1 MSLLILPSEAKIMS
15 GANNSQLSIFN
26 FQFST
31 RMIYLQLFITFF
43 KIGLF
48 GFGGGAAMLS
58 LIQFE
63 VVEHYGWITA
73 SEFTNMVAVSQVTPG
88 PIGINCATYAG
99 YLATGSILGSAV
111 ATISLVLPSFIIMML
126 LIMFMTKMKNN
137 KIVDSIM
144 SLLRPTVVG
153 LIAAAALLLITEE
166 TFGAGY
172 RDWTAWLI
180 FIGAFIATKWLK
192 LSPILMILS
201 AAVIGLIIY

>member
-63 VVEHYGWITA
+63 VVEHYGWITV

-166 TFGAGY
+166 TFGVGY

>member
-1 MSLLILPSEAKIMS
+1 
-15 GANNSQLSIFN
+15 
-26 FQFST
+26 
-31 RMIYLQLFITFF
+31 MIYLQLFITFF

-63 VVEHYGWITA
+63 VVEHYGWITV

-126 LIMFMTKMKNN
+126 LIVFMTKMKNN
-137 KIVDSIM
+137 KIVDSVM

-153 LIAAAALLLITEE
+153 LIAAAALLLSTEE
-166 TFGAGY
+166 TFGVGY
-172 RDWTAWLI
+172 RDWIAWLI

-201 AAVIGLIIY
+201 AAIIGLIIY

>member
-1 MSLLILPSEAKIMS
+1 ML
-15 GANNSQLSIFN
+15 
-26 FQFST
+26 
-31 RMIYLQLFITFF
+31 YLQLFITFF

-126 LIMFMTKMKNN
+126 LIVFMTKMKNN

-166 TFGAGY
+166 TFGVGY

-192 LSPILMILS
+192 LSPILMILF
-201 AAVIGLIIY
+201 AAIIGLIIY

>member
-1 MSLLILPSEAKIMS
+1 ML
-15 GANNSQLSIFN
+15 
-26 FQFST
+26 
-31 RMIYLQLFITFF
+31 YLQLFITFF

-63 VVEHYGWITA
+63 VVEHYGWITV

-126 LIMFMTKMKNN
+126 LIVFMTKMKNN

-166 TFGAGY
+166 TFGVGY

-201 AAVIGLIIY
+201 AAIIGLIIY